1 MKLIITKLVA
11 DYRILII
18 LMIPFLTNSCFEV
31 PDELIVPRWSVDLNL
46 PIVNQEYTIDELL
59 KDDPKITIDTV
70 NGKSIYI
77 LQSDTYEL
85 DSDIGE
91 FIRLDSESSLQNIPL
106 PASNTDSAILYIEL
120 PEGVELDSA
129 FFEQGI
135 LAFSVNNPSLHTAN
149 ISLRIPGIRTPAG
162 EQLILHMTAAPSGRD
177 SVNYNLI
184 NHSYKVPDGQPQN
197 SKNSFQIV
205 ARVTSAVPEQTLV
218 FASYYLNDFAFQ
230 SATGLLPP
238 KLLGSQVETFKFKL
252 DSVSNYQNNI
262 TLREAKLRLA
272 AAYLSPASNPIGVE
286 IFNLSVIG
294 KRNNG
299 EQFFLRDST
308 ESIYHKIKFDN
319 QYSEKIYTEQNS
331 NINEFIAF
339 LPDTVIL
346 RSDYLMNPDNKR
358 GTATNED
365 VIKIETDFSTK
376 SYFTLNSINI
386 KDKSKLEMSGDD
398 RWLIRNNSYGIFT
411 IEIDNAI
418 PLGIWLKLDLRD
430 QNNNFLFT
438 VTKDSNGIDSVYF
451 QPAVVDVNG
460 EVISSQNNPP
470 LKITL
475 NSEQVQFLS
484 NSYNVDYSIS
494 VSTSNISQPDPSTVA
509 IRPSAWIKIR
519 SYGSISFDVGN
530 E

>member
-11 DYRILII
+11 DYRILVI
-18 LMIPFLTNSCFEV
+18 LVLPFLTNSCFEV
-31 PDELIVPRWSVDLNL
+31 PDDLIVPRWSVDLNL

-59 KDDPKITIDTV
+59 KDDTKITIDTV

-91 FIRLDSESSLQNIPL
+91 FISLDSESSLQNIPL

-135 LAFSVNNPSLHTAN
+135 LAFSVNNPSLYTAN
-149 ISLRIPGIRTPAG
+149 ISLHIPGILTPAG
-162 EQLILHMTAAPSGRD
+162 EKLIFNMTALASGRD
-177 SVNYNLI
+177 SVFYNLI
-184 NHSYKVPDGQPQN
+184 NHSYKVPAGQPQN
-197 SKNSFQIV
+197 RKNSFQII
-205 ARVTSAVPEQTLV
+205 ARVTSAVPEQTFV

-230 SATGLLPP
+230 CATGFLPP
-238 KLLGSQVETFKFKL
+238 KLLGSQIETYKFNL
-252 DSVSNYQNNI
+252 DSVNNYQNNI
-262 TLREAKLRLA
+262 TLKEASLRLA
-272 AAYLSPASNPIGVE
+272 ASYISPASNPIGVE
-286 IFNLSVIG
+286 IYNLTVMG

-299 EQFFLRDST
+299 EQFYLLDSAGN
-308 ESIYHKIKFDN
+308 IYHSIKFYN
-319 QYSEKIYTEQNS
+319 EYSEKIYTEQNS

-346 RSDYLMNPDNKR
+346 ISDYLMNPDNKR

-376 SYFTLNSINI
+376 SYFTLNNINI
-386 KDKSKLEMSGDD
+386 KDYSTLEMNGDD
-398 RWLIRNNSYGIFT
+398 RWLIRNNSYGVFT
-411 IEIDNAI
+411 IEIDNSI

-438 VTKDSNGIDSVYF
+438 ITKDSNGIDSVYF
-451 QPAVVDVNG
+451 QPAVVDANG
-460 EVISSQNNPP
+460 EVISSQVNPP
-470 LKITL
+470 LRITL
-475 NSEQVQFLS
+475 NSEQIQLLS
-484 NSYNVDYSIS
+484 NSYNVNYSIS
-494 VSTSNISQPDPSTVA
+494 VSTSNINQSDPPTVA
-509 IRPSAWIKIR
+509 IRPSAGIKIR
-519 SYGSISFDVGN
+519 SYGSISFEAGN
-530 E
+530 